1 MRAPIIFL
9 HIGST
14 GKDVE
19 VVQRILKNLGYNVA
33 IDGIFGFKTEAAV
46 RRFQATHNLTVDG
59 IVSTVTFS
67 TLHEN

>member
-1 MRAPIIFL
+1 MPAPIVFL

-19 VVQRILKNLGYNVA
+19 VVQRILKNLGYNVS

-46 RRFQATHNLTVDG
+46 RRFQVTHNLMVDG
-59 IVSTVTFS
+59 IVGTVTFR
-67 TLHEN
+67 TLHES